1 MTHALFFKI
10 ICSHLK
16 SRETVPLSN
25 PMFQMKE
32 FVLKVGERQY
42 VLTMNQN
49 LTKQVILCTVY
60 SLKGC
65 LLRKGSAS
73 GFCETAS
80 VLCVKCKFFQSG
92 ERGLKTS
99 GKNL

>member
-49 LTKQVILCTVY
+49 LTKQVILCI
-60 SLKGC
+60 
-65 LLRKGSAS
+65 A
-73 GFCETAS
+73 
-80 VLCVKCKFFQSG
+80 
-92 ERGLKTS
+92 
-99 GKNL
+99 